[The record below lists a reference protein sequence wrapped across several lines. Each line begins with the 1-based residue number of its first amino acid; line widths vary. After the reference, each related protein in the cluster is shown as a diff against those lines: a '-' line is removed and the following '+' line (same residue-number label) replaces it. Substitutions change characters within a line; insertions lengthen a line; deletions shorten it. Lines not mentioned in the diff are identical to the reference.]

1 MNPNHNKVVR
11 FRNISTKDFTH
22 PFEGRPYFVK
32 AGQTL
37 LMPFDLADHLATHL
51 ARTILLAKAD
61 STTGAPATDQ
71 PLWSEQ
77 AIEDLK
83 VQILGDSYEP
93 EVAPEL
99 NDQEKMAA
107 RVKELNTN
115 EPDTSE
121 GQGADPGAYKDK
133 AEVIARMKELGLP
146 FNPRAGKATLLKE
159 LAAAEQNVAKA

>member
-11 FRNISTKDFTH
+11 FRNISNKDFTH

-32 AGQTL
+32 AGQSL

-61 STTGAPATDQ
+61 GNSTAQATDQ
-71 PLWSEQ
+71 PLWSEA
-77 AIEDLK
+77 AIEELK

-93 EVAPEL
+93 EAPAEL
-99 NDQEKMAA
+99 SDQEKMAE
-107 RVKELNTN
+107 RVKELNAN
-115 EPDTSE
+115 EPDTE
-121 GQGADPGAYKDK
+121 GQSADPATYKDK

-146 FNPRAGKATLLKE
+146 FNPRASKATLLKE
-159 LAAAEQNVAKA
+159 LAAAEANVAKA